1 MKLSALQPIVTMTE
15 PMPCRC
21 RLDIEVPAEY
31 VSQALAYSAQ
41 MFVRDMRVPGFRQ
54 GHAPKGMIERK
65 FAADIVEEARR
76 AIVHNAVE
84 VACRDKDV
92 KPETDPTLE
101 GVASMKA
108 IEIVKGQP
116 VKFAIAF
123 DVAPKFSLPDY
134 KTVMVTRENV
144 KVDDTAINEVV
155 RNMLQNRISYETVT
169 RPAQKGDLL
178 KVSYVAELA
187 EPIELSESA
196 KYILE
201 SKSNWMP
208 LTEPEFIPGTLTALI
223 GAETG
228 NLYHVEVTFPA
239 DYFEK
244 SLAGRKANYKITVEE
259 IQAVNMP
266 ELTDEVAKEFG
277 VGSAEDMLKNIRGYL
292 ENQENYRAD
301 MSFREK
307 VAQTVLAGVE
317 FPLPPETLE
326 DATRDEF
333 RRLAEAEK
341 RRARGDQQA
350 LVAKKDELMQAAH
363 VNAIATLRR
372 RYVFLAIAEAEGLKV
387 DKEDVD
393 AVIESLARAT
403 KISPKAMAKRISRNN
418 RLNDLFIN
426 IRESK
431 AIDFV
436 ATMIEQKIQP
446 V

>member
-21 RLDIEVPAEY
+21 RMDIEVPTEF
-31 VSQALAYSAQ
+31 VDQALAYSTQ
-41 MFVRDMRVPGFRQ
+41 MFVRDMRMPGFRQ
-54 GHAPKGMIERK
+54 GHAPKGMIEKK
-65 FAADIVEEARR
+65 FAADIIEEARR
-76 AIVHNAVE
+76 FIVNNAVE
-84 VACRDKDV
+84 SACKDKDV
-92 KPETDPTLE
+92 KPETDPVLE
-101 GVASMKA
+101 GVSSMKA
-108 IEIVKGQP
+108 IEVVKGQP

-123 DVAPKFSLPDY
+123 DVAPKFTLPDY
-134 KTVMVTRENV
+134 KTVMVARENV
-144 KVDDTAINEVV
+144 NVEDTAVNEVV
-155 RNMLQNRISYETVT
+155 RNMLQNRVSYETVT

-178 KVSYVAELA
+178 KVSYNAELA
-187 EPIELSESA
+187 EPAELTDSA

-201 SKSNWMP
+201 SKNNWMP
-208 LTEPEFIPGTLTALI
+208 LTEPEFIPGTLAALI
-223 GAETG
+223 GAEAG
-228 NLYHVEVTFPA
+228 NLYHVEVNFPA

-266 ELTDEVAKEFG
+266 ELTDDVAKEFG

-307 VAQTVLAGVE
+307 VAQAVLAGVE
-317 FPLPPETLE
+317 FSLPPETLE
-326 DATRDEF
+326 DAARDEF
-333 RRLAEAEK
+333 RRMVETEM
-341 RRARGDQQA
+341 RRTKGDQQA
-350 LVAKKDELMQAAH
+350 IVAKKDELMQTAHANAVAA
-363 VNAIATLRR
+363 LRR

-403 KISPKAMAKRISRNN
+403 KISPKAMAKRISRND

-446 V
+446 A